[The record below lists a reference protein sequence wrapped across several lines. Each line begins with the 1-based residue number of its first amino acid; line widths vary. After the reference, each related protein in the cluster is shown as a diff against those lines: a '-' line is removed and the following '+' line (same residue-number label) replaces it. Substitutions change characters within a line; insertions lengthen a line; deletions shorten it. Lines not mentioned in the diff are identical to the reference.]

1 MKKTVLLTGVTGFLG
16 SHTTIKLLEKGYRV
30 IGTLRDMDRAQAIRS
45 VIEKHTQN
53 IDSLDFAEAHLED
66 ESVWDK
72 LIQRVD
78 FVQHIASP
86 FPRELPKHENDLIL
100 PAKAGTLNIVKA
112 AARNGVKR
120 VVITS
125 SVGAI
130 VYGKPKHQRNGTFTE
145 ADWTDVANKQDS
157 TPYFRSKTLAEK
169 AAWEFI
175 KKDPSGLELSVV
187 CPGAILG
194 PVLEKDFGTSANLV
208 IKTMDGSSPAL
219 PDLGFDI
226 VDVRSVADLLI
237 LAMEKPGAAG
247 ERFIATAGYMKFKEI
262 AQVVKSAYPGKKIPT
277 GSLPNFVVKLYSNID
292 KTLKPVLIDLG
303 VSRKTGSSK
312 AKDVLHWEP
321 LSNREAVL
329 SCAQSVIDLKLV

>member
-45 VIEKHTQN
+45 VIEKNTRN